1 MREYLIDKLNKILT
15 KQKEIKQELSKENF
29 DDVHSISRTKNLT
42 LSWLELEI
50 KKESLMGIFLTLK

>member
-1 MREYLIDKLNKILT
+1 MREYLIDKLNKIST

-29 DDVHSISRTKNLT
+29 DDVHSISRNKNIT

>member
-1 MREYLIDKLNKILT
+1 MREYLIDKLNKIST

-42 LSWLELEI
+42 LSWLEH
-50 KKESLMGIFLTLK
+50 

>member
-1 MREYLIDKLNKILT
+1 MREYLIDKLNKIST